1 MSVKLQAA
9 VGLTEAAMQSETKR
23 QDRSVVQCDPSVL
36 SWRWWMKAG
45 DAHSEGRPVTYAQQ
59 AAQNLSVRMSY
70 HAERGYM
77 TGEGGEERH
86 GIHAAGTGWLGVIRC
101 GA

>member
-1 MSVKLQAA
+1 MGVKLQAA

-45 DAHSEGRPVTYAQQ
+45 DAHSEGRPVTYARNRS
-59 AAQNLSVRMSY
+59 AKTSVPACHIMRK
-70 HAERGYM
+70 
-77 TGEGGEERH
+77 GG
-86 GIHAAGTGWLGVIRC
+86 T
-101 GA
+101 

>member
-1 MSVKLQAA
+1 MGVKLQAA

-45 DAHSEGRPVTYAQQ
+45 DAHSEGRPVTYA
-59 AAQNLSVRMSY
+59 
-70 HAERGYM
+70 
-77 TGEGGEERH
+77 
-86 GIHAAGTGWLGVIRC
+86 
-101 GA
+101 

>member
-45 DAHSEGRPVTYAQQ
+45 DAHSEGRPVTYA
-59 AAQNLSVRMSY
+59 
-70 HAERGYM
+70 
-77 TGEGGEERH
+77 
-86 GIHAAGTGWLGVIRC
+86 
-101 GA
+101 